1 MISIAYVLKEGKTSI
16 INKVEWDS
24 RKILAP
30 ISNDSQRR
38 KNLFEVAF
46 EFFYRKDRKNQIRQR
61 GFTENKF

>member
-30 ISNDSQRR
+30 ISNDSQWR
-38 KNLFEVAF
+38 KNLLEVTF
-46 EFFYRKDRKNQIRQR
+46 EFFYNYY
-61 GFTENKF
+61 FT